1 MLRHLSQLRACLRY
15 FMIVIFLLG
24 VAMSTPVQSQDT
36 LPSFRAVIRS
46 GKVVLSW
53 VNLSSRVIQLTIQ
66 RSSDSLQG
74 FKSIAPMPDP
84 SLTENG
90 FMDMRAP
97 DTRQF
102 YRIYVQESG
111 GYFFTTPSRRAIP
124 ESEAPPIVRATPI
137 YTPPAP
143 KYTPIIEVQ
152 EPAQQ
157 IPTLNM
163 LTSSGM
169 RPLMAKKTP
178 GRIRFA
184 VQPIAVDI
192 RELEVRIPNSLL
204 SPSVFMMIN
213 PDGNLQLAL
222 PSDRAASY
230 RIQFY
235 LPDGAPFFQVSRLKD
250 PFLIID
256 KVNFLR
262 SGWFEFEVYE
272 DERLRERK
280 RIFIPKTR
288 Q

>member
-1 MLRHLSQLRACLRY
+1 MSRHLSKQRAHSLPLI
-15 FMIVIFLLG
+15 IVFFLVG
-24 VAMSTPVQSQDT
+24 VAMASPAHSQDT

-97 DTRQF
+97 DTRQY

-124 ESEAPPIVRATPI
+124 ESEAPPIVRARPI
-137 YTPPAP
+137 YIPPAP

-157 IPTLNM
+157 IPTINS
-163 LTSSGM
+163 LTASGM
-169 RPLMAKKTP
+169 RPIIAKRAP

-184 VQPIAVDI
+184 VQPIAVEI
-192 RELEVRIPNSLL
+192 KELESEDSQLIAQPLSIHVGQSRRQPSTGPAIGSRSELSYTILSTRRGAVFSGFQGEGSFPDHRQSKLPEIRVVRI
-204 SPSVFMMIN
+204 
-213 PDGNLQLAL
+213 
-222 PSDRAASY
+222 
-230 RIQFY
+230 
-235 LPDGAPFFQVSRLKD
+235 
-250 PFLIID
+250 
-256 KVNFLR
+256 R
-262 SGWFEFEVYE
+262 S
-272 DERLRERK
+272 
-280 RIFIPKTR
+280 I
-288 Q
+288 